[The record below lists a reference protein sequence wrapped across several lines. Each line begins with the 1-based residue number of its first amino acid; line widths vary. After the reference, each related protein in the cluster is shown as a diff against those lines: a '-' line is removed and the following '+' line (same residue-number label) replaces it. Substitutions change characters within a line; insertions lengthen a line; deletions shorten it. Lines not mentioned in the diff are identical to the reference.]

1 MFDRRELLRAGSG
14 AALGAAGAL
23 ATADALAADPIAT
36 LPFAN
41 GERPLVRYPQ
51 KRPLLR
57 LTTRPPQLET
67 PFKVFD
73 EATLTPNDAFF
84 VRYHLADTPPSID
97 PDTWQ
102 IAIGGEVEHPIS
114 ISLKDLKS
122 QFKAVEY
129 VAVLQCSGNS
139 RGFFEPRVGGG
150 QAGNGLMGNARWKGV
165 PLKAVLDK
173 AGVKA
178 SAKQVKF
185 DGADGPVLEGTP
197 DFAKALDVDH
207 AMDGEVMLAFEMNG
221 KDLPIL
227 NGLPVRLVVPGWYG
241 TYWVKHVNMITVL
254 DHPLDNFWMKTAYR
268 IPDNDC
274 ACVAPGTTP
283 ASTVPINRLNVRSF
297 ITNLADGA
305 KVKAGK
311 RTHLR
316 GMAFD
321 GGAGIRSVEV
331 STDDGKSWKA
341 AKLGPDLGKYA
352 FRPWTADVVVERG
365 AHALKV
371 RATNNAGKGQ
381 PIEPAWNPTGYMRNV
396 IETVHVTAA

>member
-1 MFDRRELLRAGSG
+1 MFDRRGLLQAGVG
-14 AALGAAGAL
+14 AALASTGGMVPAE
-23 ATADALAADPIAT
+23 AADPPVAV

-41 GERPLVRYPQ
+41 GGRPLVRYPQ
-51 KRPLLR
+51 KRPLLQ

-73 EATLTPNDAFF
+73 EGTLTPNDAFF

-102 IAIGGEVEHPIS
+102 ISIGGEVERPLTLA
-114 ISLKDLKS
+114 LKDLKT
-122 QFKAVEY
+122 QFKPLEY

-150 QAGNGLMGNARWKGV
+150 QAGNGLMGNASWKGV
-165 PLKAVLDK
+165 SLKAVLDK

-178 SAKQVKF
+178 GAKQIQF
-185 DGADGPVLEGTP
+185 DGADGPVLQGTP

-227 NGLPVRLVVPGWYG
+227 NGFPVRLVVPGWYG

-254 DHPLDNFWMKTAYR
+254 NHPLDNFWMKTAYR
-268 IPDNDC
+268 IPDNEC
-274 ACVAPGTTP
+274 ACVAPGTAP

-305 KVKAGK
+305 RVKASK

-321 GGAGIRSVEV
+321 DGTGIRSVEL
-331 STDDGKSWKA
+331 STDGGKSWKP
-341 AKLGPDLGKYA
+341 AKLGPNLGKYA
-352 FRPWTADVVVERG
+352 FRPWTADVVLAPG

-371 RATNNAGKGQ
+371 RATNNADKGQ
-381 PIEPAWNPTGYMRNV
+381 PLEPTWNPSGYMRNV